1 MLVPM
6 ADPWDFIRNPD
17 FLRRAGV
24 TLAAVAVYRIG
35 SWVPLP
41 GVDISLL
48 LTPET
53 VHNTAIPRLS
63 IVALGVVPFL
73 SALILV
79 EVAMIAV
86 PPLRAWSTARAE
98 RRAQIDGWVFV
109 VALAIAAY
117 QANSIAVALE
127 AIRGLVSSPGLAF
140 RAGVVTSLVAGSAF
154 LLWLASLITRRGIG
168 SGFWVLVAVPYI
180 VSFSEAL
187 LVQASLWGPAGVVTI
202 ALTLGFLAL
211 STALLA
217 ALLKTRPPLASADE
231 LPWAPILGFAAANW
245 LLVVPVL
252 ALWLLGADIGGLG
265 VTGLLQSQAA
275 ILLPVLT
282 VPLIVALRRRSFG
295 APASVAAATPLA
307 LAFAVLV
314 GAATALAVLPA
325 QPLFPG
331 PAILVTLAA
340 LGLVIVES
348 ACGAQP
354 GTATQPVSS

>member
-1 MLVPM
+1 MFGPM
-6 ADPWDFIRNPD
+6 ADPWDLTRNPD
-17 FLRRAGV
+17 FLKRAGV
-24 TLAAVAVYRIG
+24 TLAALAVYRLG

-53 VHNTAIPRLS
+53 VHSTAIPRLS

-73 SALILV
+73 SALMLV
-79 EVAMIAV
+79 EVAMIAI
-86 PPLRAWSTARAE
+86 PPLRAWSTARAG

-127 AIRGLVSSPGLAF
+127 AIRGLVASPGLAF

-180 VSFSEAL
+180 VSLSEAL
-187 LVQASLWGPAGVVTI
+187 LVQASLWGPTGVVTI
-202 ALTLGFLAL
+202 GLTLGFLAF
-211 STALLA
+211 STTLLA
-217 ALLKTRPPLASADE
+217 ALVKTRPPLAGADE

-252 ALWLLGADIGGLG
+252 ALWLLGADIGSLD
-265 VTGLLQSQAA
+265 VTGLLQSQTA

-282 VPLIVALRRRSFG
+282 VPLIVVLRRRSFG
-295 APASVAAATPLA
+295 APFSVAAAAPLA
-307 LAFAVLV
+307 LALAVLV
-314 GAATALAVLPA
+314 GAATALAVLPSE
-325 QPLFPG
+325 PLFPG

-340 LGLVIVES
+340 LGLAIAET
-348 ACGAQP
+348 ARGTQP
-354 GTATQPVSS
+354 GTATQPGSA